1 MLKYLLRYLV
11 LEYVQGGE
19 LFDHI
24 VSNRGLPESEA
35 IRIFR
40 QMIAG
45 LSYCHRFSIC
55 HRDLKPENIL
65 MDGNRNIK
73 IVDFGM
79 AALQPAKQ
87 FLKTACGSPHYA
99 APEVIRSEG
108 YSGDKADIWSC
119 GVILYAMIVG
129 TLPFDGTSFDDVI
142 QAVLAG
148 EYEIPAGVSEEAAD
162 LIFRMLQPNPK
173 QRIPIQKM
181 WQHPIIQNYA
191 KLDCTD
197 AQGKAYIGPA
207 PPLTVNDCGPPI
219 RHHNDIDPEILRN
232 LQNLWHGASEEEI
245 AQRLLNDV

>member
-1 MLKYLLRYLV
+1 
-11 LEYVQGGE
+11 
-19 LFDHI
+19 
-24 VSNRGLPESEA
+24 
-35 IRIFR
+35 
-40 QMIAG
+40 
-45 LSYCHRFSIC
+45 
-55 HRDLKPENIL
+55 